1 MQNMNSFELNCA
13 RSTLY
18 NDTQAAN
25 ILFCKLL
32 HMYNFPVVIL
42 KHLTVI
48 SVKVIN
54 TDCIIG
60 PKYLFIWCIGG
71 PLTALCAPLQAD
83 KHKNPEHKFKT

>member
-42 KHLTVI
+42 KHLTV
-48 SVKVIN
+48 
-54 TDCIIG
+54 
-60 PKYLFIWCIGG
+60 
-71 PLTALCAPLQAD
+71 
-83 KHKNPEHKFKT
+83 